1 MYEYR
6 MTFNFLLEHFFL
18 RHDLRVPESL
28 AIIDELQGQ
37 NLLFGIFELT
47 TIELVYV
54 SPLGL
59 FGRCTSRDSFSR
71 SLYCRKCTSG
81 QARRI
86 RLLRLDT
93 MQRRLTF
100 QRFKHASSV
109 KTDWL
114 NLGTVGPGTENN
126 VKRVRGRRCPRTVP
140 RDERDLQLSK
150 VVVKTVSG
158 RFTYG
163 PYFYDRYR

>member
-1 MYEYR
+1 
-6 MTFNFLLEHFFL
+6 MTFNFLLGHFFL
-18 RHDLRVPESL
+18 RHDLRVPEPV

-71 SLYCRKCTSG
+71 SLYCKKCTSG

-86 RLLRLDT
+86 RLLRHDAT
-93 MQRRLTF
+93 PT
-100 QRFKHASSV
+100 H
-109 KTDWL
+109 
-114 NLGTVGPGTENN
+114 
-126 VKRVRGRRCPRTVP
+126 
-140 RDERDLQLSK
+140 LSK
-150 VVVKTVSG
+150 IQT
-158 RFTYG
+158 RICQN
-163 PYFYDRYR
+163 